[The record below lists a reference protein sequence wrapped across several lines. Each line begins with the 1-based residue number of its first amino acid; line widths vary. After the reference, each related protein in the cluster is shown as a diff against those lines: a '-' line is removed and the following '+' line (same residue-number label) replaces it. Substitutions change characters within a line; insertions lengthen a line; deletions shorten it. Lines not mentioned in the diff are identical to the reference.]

1 MTDIDTIVN
10 DTIETYDI
18 NDCINIIL
26 KNGDIYDA
34 INNNENTCFDMSN
47 KLKFHQE
54 LARPYVRDIIVK
66 NNI

>member
-1 MTDIDTIVN
+1 MTDIDTIQK
-10 DTIETYDI
+10 YDI

-26 KNGDIYDA
+26 KNGD

>member
-10 DTIETYDI
+10 DTIQKYDI

-54 LARPYVRDIIVK
+54 LSRPYVRDIIVK